1 LTHILIL
8 VRMVDNQAV
17 VTLHRNIASLIL
29 NNLLKTNF
37 IMILVFLYYKDVIL
51 SEVYYE
57 KSRTNT
63 KNIGENRSNLD
74 K

>member
-1 LTHILIL
+1 
-8 VRMVDNQAV
+8 MVDNQAV
-17 VTLHRNIASLIL
+17 FTLHRNIASLIL